1 MQLAKDKNN
10 YYWNDHIISKEDFE
24 KYTDMKGTAVITDM
38 GKDKLTVIN
47 FLKNKLNI
55 TPQQALTSSKQSEII
70 VAEGFSA
77 QLKQIITHLE
87 TLGATVVF
95 KPES

>member
-10 YYWNDHIISKEDFE
+10 YYWNDRIISKEDFE

-55 TPQQALTSSKQSEII
+55 TPQMTGVGL
-70 VAEGFSA
+70 
-77 QLKQIITHLE
+77 
-87 TLGATVVF
+87 
-95 KPES
+95 